1 MVRRVARL
9 VAALSTLGLAAA
21 SPVLAETLV
30 YNTVNPCRVIDTRQ
44 TGTPFL
50 EVGTNATTPEA
61 TDRDFNVNGGTDY
74 SAQGGNAAGCG
85 IPSDAVA
92 AALNIIAADAEGIG
106 NMAAWAAGTAPQLS
120 AVVTFGQAMVG
131 NPSATQNIANMLIV
145 PLCTASCP
153 NSGVDDVTFR
163 SRINRS
169 KLVVD
174 VVGYFTSSGLDGG
187 GGGTIT
193 FSKDDIYQGAGPDAN
208 DTAPVSGTNNG
219 NVTVTATCAD
229 ANDIAI
235 EGTCWVVS
243 PGETA
248 VVLTGHQAHNWDTT
262 GSTATYECIFR
273 NESATD
279 TYNVHARILCIGVA
293 GP

>member
-1 MVRRVARL
+1 MVRLAARL
-9 VAALSTLGLAAA
+9 IATLSIAGLAVV
-21 SPVLAETLV
+21 SPVLADTLV
-30 YNTVNPCRVIDTRQ
+30 YNTVNPCRVIDTRL
-44 TGTPFL
+44 TATPFL
-50 EVGTNATTPEA
+50 EIGTNATVPEA

-92 AALNIIAADAEGIG
+92 AAINIIAADAEGIG
-106 NMAAWAAGTAPQLS
+106 NMAAWAAGDTPQLA
-120 AVVTFGQAMVG
+120 AVVTFGQARVG
-131 NPSATQNIANMLIV
+131 APSATQNISNMLIV

-153 NSGVDDVTFR
+153 NSGVDDITFR

-174 VVGYFTSSGLDGG
+174 VVGYFTSSGSEGG

-208 DTAPVSGTNNG
+208 DEAPVSGTNNG

-248 VVLTGHQAHNWDTT
+248 VVLTGHQANNWDTT
-262 GSTATYECIFR
+262 SSTATYECTFR
-273 NESATD
+273 NESASTA
-279 TYNVHARILCIGVA
+279 YNVHARILCIGVA